1 MQNYKELI
9 DEFSNE
15 ELIHA
20 YKAITCSDLQ
30 EKLYEDESPLLVFLF
45 DTRKQDLLYEF
56 IGDLKEFNSEEPAEA
71 EEPEDIVNYID
82 GC

>member
-1 MQNYKELI
+1 MQSYKELI

-45 DTRKQDLLYEF
+45 DTHKQDLLYEF
-56 IGDLKEFNSEEPAEA
+56 IEDLKESNSEETEEPEEP
-71 EEPEDIVNYID
+71 EEPEDKID